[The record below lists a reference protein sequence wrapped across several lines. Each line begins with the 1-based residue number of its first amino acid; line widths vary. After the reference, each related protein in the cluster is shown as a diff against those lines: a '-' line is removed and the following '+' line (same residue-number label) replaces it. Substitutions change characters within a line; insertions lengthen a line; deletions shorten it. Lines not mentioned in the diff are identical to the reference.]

1 MAEDVHGLTIG
12 IERRFQ
18 REVTDALLAGF
29 IEVSGDT
36 NPLHSDTAYAAR
48 TRFKRPIAHG
58 MIGASFISA
67 AIATTL
73 QPGAVMVYLSQDLQF
88 RAPVYVGDVLTV
100 VLTVKAADSKRS
112 RVTVDTNVV
121 NQDGVEVIRG
131 EASILVDAL
140 AEA

>member
-1 MAEDVHGLTIG
+1 MTEDVHGLTVG
-12 IERRFQ
+12 TERRFQ
-18 REVTDALLAGF
+18 RTVTDATVTGF

-36 NPLHSDTAYAAR
+36 NPLHSDAAYAAR
-48 TRFKRPIAHG
+48 TRFQRPIAHG

-73 QPGAVMVYLSQDLQF
+73 QPSAVMVYLSQDLQF

-100 VLTVKAADSKRS
+100 VLTVKVADAKRN

-121 NQDGVEVIRG
+121 NQDGTEVIRG

-140 AEA
+140 TEA